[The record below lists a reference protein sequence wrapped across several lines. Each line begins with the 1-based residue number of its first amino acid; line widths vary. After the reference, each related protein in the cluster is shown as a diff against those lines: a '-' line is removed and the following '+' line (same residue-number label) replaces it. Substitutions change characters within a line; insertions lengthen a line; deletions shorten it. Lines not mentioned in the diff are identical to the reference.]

1 MSTQSLINNTS
12 TMSSYPLSGD
22 LSGTINDIP
31 AGAYSGYYYAFYGS
45 GGFTMDQCFNTIK
58 VRQQAAILRYDVT
71 NSLQVTFDVR
81 TFNSKIGLY
90 KDVDNIVINET
101 SFNEV
106 SDVFDI
112 DTITIS
118 STEFVDGMSESQVI
132 SVGAYSTIY
141 SDFIQFVNTYFGY
154 AGGFSSLF
162 SGASEFDIN
171 GGVFDASAFIKIITE
186 TDYVVDMSNVKAVT
200 GTVTIENI
208 NALLKYAI
216 DGDVFNNRNP
226 QLSTGTA
233 SNPSTDASGEVF
245 GNILYKS
252 NYGMADGFIA
262 GDLIFIPAGTTVKL
276 HLVIDSENYYPLN
289 VVGPSNVSNLIGSM
303 DSART
308 TTKTFIDAN
317 GNTNTL
323 YTEAEEDNSPKDI
336 FTETTTATTT
346 NIDRT
351 LTAPLLIKLAN
362 LSTGPNFRND

>member
-1 MSTQSLINNTS
+1 MPTESEDYNTS
-12 TMSSYPLSGD
+12 TMAANPLPG
-22 LSGTINDIP
+22 GINDIP
-31 AGAYSGYYYAFYGS
+31 ESGAYSGFYYAFLGT
-45 GGFTMDQCFNTIK
+45 GGYTMDQCFNTIK
-58 VRQQAAILRYDVT
+58 IREQAAILRYDVT
-71 NSLQVTFDVR
+71 KALQVTFDVR
-81 TFNSKIGLY
+81 TFNAKLGLY
-90 KDVDNIVINET
+90 KDVDNINVT
-101 SFNEV
+101 STTFDAVADEFTEDFIDIT
-106 SDVFDI
+106 SDD
-112 DTITIS
+112 
-118 STEFVDGMSESQVI
+118 FVDGMSESQVI

-162 SGASEFDIN
+162 SSASEFDIN
-171 GGVFDASAFIKIITE
+171 GGVFNAASFMNIITE
-186 TDYVVDMSNVKAVT
+186 TIPFVADMSNVKAVT
-200 GTVTIENI
+200 GTVRISNI

-226 QLSTGTA
+226 QEGTGTA
-233 SNPSTDASGEVF
+233 SNPSTDASGEAVSST
-245 GNILYKS
+245 LYKS

-262 GDLIFIPAGTTVKL
+262 GDLIFIPEGTTVKL

-289 VVGPSNVSNLIGSM
+289 VIGPSNVSNLIGSM

-323 YTEAEEDNSPKDI
+323 YTDAEEQI
-336 FTETTTATTT
+336 FTEETTATTT

-362 LSTGPNFRND
+362 LSTGPNYRND

>member
-12 TMSSYPLSGD
+12 TMSTNPPPGP
-22 LSGTINDIP
+22 INDIP
-31 AGAYSGYYYAFYGS
+31 EGVYSGYYYAFYGS
-45 GGFTMDQCFNTIK
+45 GGYTMDQCFNTIK
-58 VRQQAAILRYDVT
+58 VRPQAAILKYDVT

-81 TFNSKIGLY
+81 TFNAKIGLY
-90 KDVDNIVINET
+90 KDADNVYVT
-101 SFNEV
+101 S
-106 SDVFDI
+106 SDFDAESDAFPT

-132 SVGAYSTIY
+132 SVGAYSTLY
-141 SDFIQFVNTYFGY
+141 SDFIEFVNTYFGY

-162 SGASEFDIN
+162 SSASEFDIN
-171 GGVFDASAFIKIITE
+171 GGVFNAASFIKLITA

-216 DGDVFNNRNP
+216 DGDVFNNRIP
-226 QLSTGTA
+226 QQSTGTA
-233 SNPSTDASGEVF
+233 SNPSTDASGEAVSST
-245 GNILYKS
+245 LYKS
-252 NYGMADGFIA
+252 NYGMSDGFIA
-262 GDLIFIPAGTTVKL
+262 DDLIFIPAGTTVKL

-289 VVGPSNVSNLIGSM
+289 SIGPSNVSNLIGSM
-303 DSART
+303 DTART
-308 TTKTFIDAN
+308 STTTFIDAN

-323 YTEAEEDNSPKDI
+323 YTAAAEKI

-362 LSTGPNFRND
+362 LSTGPTEPPEV

>member
-1 MSTQSLINNTS
+1 MSTQSLTNNTS
-12 TMSSYPLSGD
+12 TMSANPPPGSINSTPESG
-22 LSGTINDIP
+22 I
-31 AGAYSGYYYAFYGS
+31 YSGYYYAFYGS
-45 GGFTMDQCFNTIK
+45 GGFTMDQCFNTIQ
-58 VRQQAAILRYDVT
+58 VSEQDAILRYDVT

-90 KDVDNIVINET
+90 KDVSNIVVNET
-101 SFNEV
+101 SFNNV
-106 SDVFDI
+106 SDVFSI

-162 SGASEFDIN
+162 SSASEFDIN
-171 GGVFDASAFIKIITE
+171 GGVFDASAFIKIITA

-216 DGDVFNNRNP
+216 DGDVFGNRNP
-226 QLSTGTA
+226 QQTTGTS
-233 SNPSTDASGEVF
+233 SNPYTDASGEA
-245 GNILYKS
+245 ISSTLYKS
-252 NYGMADGFIA
+252 NYGMSDGFIA

-289 VVGPSNVSNLIGSM
+289 VLGPSNVSNLIGSM

-323 YTEAEEDNSPKDI
+323 YTEAEEQI

-362 LSTGPNFRND
+362 LSTTPNYRND